1 MTVMVFGYNVSD
13 FKWYRICNLI
23 SLFFALIWFQFI
35 MNEKIYQTPNRVFD
49 QISKHVKVCQKCNLL
64 HIVSCIST
72 FFSVFGN
79 GFKHSFCLIHI
90 MHMEIMLNVMIA
102 YMYVSSS
109 RCCPFVVYWLS
120 QSPFL
125 LSTSSEEIYNSHVL
139 YMYRYMNTINFVVA
153 YVNVIAVIV
162 SFHFYLLPIHFKLK
176 WPIVILQFDPV

>member
-1 MTVMVFGYNVSD
+1 MYWTLSGIEFTISFPYFLLNLVS
-13 FKWYRICNLI
+13 I
-23 SLFFALIWFQFI
+23 
-35 MNEKIYQTPNRVFD
+35 EKIYQTPNRVFD

-139 YMYRYMNTINFVVA
+139 YMYRYMNTINFDVA

-162 SFHFYLLPIHFKLK
+162 
-176 WPIVILQFDPV
+176 

>member
-1 MTVMVFGYNVSD
+1 MYWTLSGIEFTISFPYFLLNLVS
-13 FKWYRICNLI
+13 I
-23 SLFFALIWFQFI
+23 
-35 MNEKIYQTPNRVFD
+35 EKIYQTPNIVFD
-49 QISKHVKVCQKCNLL
+49 QISKYLKVCQKCDPL

-139 YMYRYMNTINFVVA
+139 YMYRYMNTINFDVA

-162 SFHFYLLPIHFKLK
+162 
-176 WPIVILQFDPV
+176 